1 MYTLVIAD
9 DERRI
14 CESMETVIRD
24 HFPNIEVIGTF
35 FDGDDL
41 YKFVSKYHV
50 DILITD
56 IRMPGKTGI
65 DVAKLIHENG
75 HRTYCILITAYR
87 DFDYARKAVQYSV
100 DDLLPKPF
108 LSSDLL
114 TTLEKAIRILQV
126 RNSNDKHVQ
135 VLLRKLV
142 YSIYKNP
149 ALHYENDFYENQ
161 QITFLNDRRCTQI
174 VISPNDSKSLSGRN
188 STQWR
193 NLVISAIECASD
205 EITILYAG
213 IENDALVF
221 LAFTSSS
228 FHDCTFSAFQSSV
241 AEKLHNTVSVQ
252 LSSFINIDAYL
263 TYLVW
268 SRKLTTFFATV
279 TSRGLTRALAD
290 FEQSLQQCNLSQR
303 QEFAHFLESYYQVF
317 PVGYS
322 SDELL
327 TCVEDMV
334 KQTLQNRSKNIHLI
348 DACKNY
354 ILQHLGDS
362 NLSLESTACALYVS
376 SSYLSRAF
384 RKKIGQTFS
393 EYLQQARMERAKEL
407 ISTTN
412 LPTKEIAAMVG
423 YPNVPYFRNLFK
435 ALYGLTPLQYRQ
447 LQRGQEDTQ

>member
-14 CESMETVIRD
+14 CESMEAVIRD

-35 FDGDDL
+35 FDGGDL
-41 YKFVSKYHV
+41 YEFISKYRV

-65 DVAKLIHENG
+65 DIAKLIHENG
-75 HRTYCILITAYR
+75 HGTYCILITAYR
-87 DFDYARKAVQYSV
+87 DFDSAHKAVQYSV

-114 TTLEKAIRILQV
+114 TTLENAIRTLQV
-126 RNSNDKHVQ
+126 RSSSTKHAQ
-135 VLLRKLV
+135 VLLRKLA
-142 YSIYKNP
+142 YSLYKNP

-161 QITFLNDRRCTQI
+161 QITFLNDRHCTQI

-188 STQWR
+188 STQWK
-193 NLVISAIECASD
+193 NLVISAVERASD
-205 EITILYAG
+205 EITIVYAG
-213 IENDALVF
+213 TENDALVF
-221 LAFTSSS
+221 LAFISSS
-228 FHDCTFSAFQSSV
+228 FHDCTFSAFQNSI
-241 AEKLHNTVSVQ
+241 AEKLHNTVSIQ
-252 LSSFINIDAYL
+252 LSPFLNIDAYL

-268 SRKLTTFFATV
+268 SRRLTTFFATV
-279 TSRGLTRALAD
+279 SSRGLTHALAD
-290 FEQSLQQCNLSQR
+290 FKQALQQCTPSQC
-303 QEFAHFLESYYQVF
+303 QEFAHFLESYYQVS
-317 PVGYS
+317 PTGYS

-334 KQTLQNRSKNIHLI
+334 KQTLQNHSSNIHLI

-362 NLSLESTACALYVS
+362 NLSLESAACSLYVS
-376 SSYLSRAF
+376 SSYLSRVF

-412 LPTKEIAAMVG
+412 LPTKEIASMVG
-423 YPNVPYFRNLFK
+423 YPNVSYFRNLFK

-447 LQRGQEDTQ
+447 LQGSQEDTQ